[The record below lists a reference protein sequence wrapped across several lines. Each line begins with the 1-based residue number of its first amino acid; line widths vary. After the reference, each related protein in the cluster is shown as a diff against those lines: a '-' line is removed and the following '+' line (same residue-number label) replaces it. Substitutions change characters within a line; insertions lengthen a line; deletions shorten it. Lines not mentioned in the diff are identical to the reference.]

1 MLQYIELKNKI
12 TKYANNSVENK
23 IEQLITKIIDPL
35 INENYNIE
43 EANQLENNEYIYNDA
58 INEKIKNKKRKKM
71 KNYNRRRGDWQCENC
86 RNINFHFRTVCNI
99 CQKSKI

>member
-1 MLQYIELKNKI
+1 MLQDIELKNKI

-23 IEQLITKIIDPL
+23 IEQLITKILDPL

>member
-1 MLQYIELKNKI
+1 MLQDIELKNKI
-12 TKYANNSVENK
+12 TKYTNNSVENK

>member
-1 MLQYIELKNKI
+1 MLQDIELKNKI

-86 RNINFHFRTVCNI
+86 GNINFHFRTVCNI

>member
-1 MLQYIELKNKI
+1 MFDKETY